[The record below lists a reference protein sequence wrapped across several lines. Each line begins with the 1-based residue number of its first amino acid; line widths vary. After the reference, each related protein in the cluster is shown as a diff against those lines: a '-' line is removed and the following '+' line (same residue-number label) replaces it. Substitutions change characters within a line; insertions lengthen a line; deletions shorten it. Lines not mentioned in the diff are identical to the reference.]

1 MKRFVFLLVLLLAFT
16 SLIHSP
22 AKAGEW
28 LGFQTFTVESSGD
41 EGQETIY
48 TTVLEYRFTDNIMTD
63 FVLEKKAKDITL
75 DLSGTLYFVNQD
87 KIFTTAGVRY
97 PFYNKDPIYYLSVTY
112 RFR

>member
-1 MKRFVFLLVLLLAFT
+1 MKKFIFLLVLLLAFT
-16 SLIHSP
+16 SALHSP
-22 AKAGEW
+22 AFAGEW

-41 EGQETIY
+41 EGQETSY

-63 FVLEKKAKDITL
+63 FVLEKSNNGLLI
-75 DLSGTLYFVNQD
+75 DLSGTIYFINQD